1 MAKRLLVPSSYSK
14 EDEMEADEDTQVSGP
29 EVLLRE
35 HQATEFAGH
44 GSSGPAGGRGRRRQW

>member
-1 MAKRLLVPSSYSK
+1 
-14 EDEMEADEDTQVSGP
+14 MEADEDTQVSGP